1 MAKKGTV
8 IMKSVSTYSEMAEVV
23 SRPYIDYKGI
33 MVLAPIGSKAAQKMI
48 KNIQTAMI
56 DKGEPIISEKP
67 RLVPTEYVLSE
78 IGITAKQIIK
88 KAKETK
94 L

>member
-1 MAKKGTV
+1 
-8 IMKSVSTYSEMAEVV
+8 MKISTYSEMAEVV

>member
-1 MAKKGTV
+1 
-8 IMKSVSTYSEMAEVV
+8 MKSISTYSEMAEVV

-33 MVLAPIGSKAAQKMI
+33 MVLAPIGSKAAQRMI

>member
-1 MAKKGTV
+1 
-8 IMKSVSTYSEMAEVV
+8 MKSISTYSEMAEVV